1 MNSTVSLDQE
11 WIDTKTVADLFGMTP
26 RRIQQLT
33 KEGILPAKKKGN
45 SNQYQLIT
53 TVRQYIRYLT
63 DKASG
68 REVTTVKE
76 QRAEERR
83 LEAEADLKRSKAD
96 ITALQLKEL
105 EGNMHRSE
113 DVEAVMTDLV
123 FTIRSMMIALPGR
136 LAVDVAN
143 ASTAAEA
150 SDLIRSETYKILE
163 ELANYRYDPD
173 VYARRVREREGW
185 SELTDEE
192 D

>member
-105 EGNMHRSE
+105 
-113 DVEAVMTDLV
+113 
-123 FTIRSMMIALPGR
+123 
-136 LAVDVAN
+136 
-143 ASTAAEA
+143 
-150 SDLIRSETYKILE
+150 
-163 ELANYRYDPD
+163 
-173 VYARRVREREGW
+173 
-185 SELTDEE
+185 
-192 D
+192 